1 MALTVVIPDLK
12 LQNIMS
18 MIEVV
23 SLIVKGDWAK
33 TWKSLKIFCHESS
46 FKVLLK
52 QYAHKIK

>member
-23 SLIVKGDWAK
+23 SLIVKGD
-33 TWKSLKIFCHESS
+33 
-46 FKVLLK
+46 
-52 QYAHKIK
+52 